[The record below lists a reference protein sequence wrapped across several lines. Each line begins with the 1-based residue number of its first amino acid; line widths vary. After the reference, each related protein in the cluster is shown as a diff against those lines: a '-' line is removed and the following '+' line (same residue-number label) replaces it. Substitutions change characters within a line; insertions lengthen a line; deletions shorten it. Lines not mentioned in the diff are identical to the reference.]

1 MKKQKQKR
9 SFRRVV
15 DKFGKGRKPVP
26 VEEAPK
32 EGESPS
38 EATTPPQA
46 EKSLPEA
53 PVAPTEAPHEGS
65 QAPQPVPGSGITP
78 TEGIQGVTAVPG
90 VVQMVDPDK
99 LVAND
104 WNPNQMTD
112 DEFDRLVEEI
122 GTMGYISY
130 AEVVPLDSGNYR
142 ILGGE
147 HRIRAIKVLRE
158 QDPDKWRQ
166 IPVNVLT
173 DARFQD
179 VDLQKF
185 LTVRLNVL
193 RGRMNPLK
201 FKKLYEDM
209 AIRYGDEALQKLFA
223 FTDRGKFEELLKNVG
238 EGLGQ
243 SGAPKKV
250 VDEFA
255 RMSKNVNSME
265 GLSALLRKLFLE
277 HGDQLRSNFMV
288 FSYQGSDKKIL
299 FVVANDAVFELAEQ
313 IATRAYDHG
322 QDVNAPFEQAF
333 RWYQTQ
339 NPVPATETL

>member
-1 MKKQKQKR
+1 MKKHVRKI
-9 SFRRVV
+9 
-15 DKFGKGRKPVP
+15 FGKRPKGRTPDPVK
-26 VEEAPK
+26 EALK
-32 EGESPS
+32 GGESPS

-46 EKSLPEA
+46 GESPPEA
-53 PVAPTEAPHEGS
+53 PVAPLEAPQVEPQTSVTAPGEGVTH
-65 QAPQPVPGSGITP
+65 P
-78 TEGIQGVTAVPG
+78 EGIQGVTAVPG

-112 DEFDRLVEEI
+112 DEFDTLVEQI
-122 GTMGYISY
+122 ATVGYIDL
-130 AEVVPLDSGNYR
+130 AQVIPLEDGTYR

-158 QDPDKWRQ
+158 RDPEKWCQ

-173 DARFQD
+173 ETRFQD

-193 RGRMNPLK
+193 KGKMNPVK

-209 AIRYGDEALQKLFA
+209 AVRYGDEALQKLFA
-223 FTDRGKFEELLKNVG
+223 FTDRSRFEELLKNVG
-238 EGLGQ
+238 EGLEH
-243 SGAPKKV
+243 SGAPKRV

-288 FSYQGSDKKIL
+288 FSYRGSDKKIL
-299 FVVANDAVFELAEQ
+299 FVVANDAVFDLAEQ

-322 QDVNAPFEQAF
+322 QDVNEPFEQAF
-333 RWYQTQ
+333 RWFQTQ
-339 NPVPATETL
+339 NPVPAAETL